1 MDDIDGTAPL
11 TITVTGGESGP
22 VIKAAGELDASNVDT
37 LHSVIKSQLRES
49 PESLSF
55 DLADLTFMDT
65 SGIALLIQ
73 TRKSGTAV
81 RILAPS
87 APVRTVIR
95 MTGLDGI
102 LVMEP

>member
-1 MDDIDGTAPL
+1 MDELNGTAPL
-11 TITVTGGESGP
+11 TITVVDGERGP

-37 LHSVIKSQLRES
+37 LRSVINSQLRES
-49 PESLSF
+49 PESLNF

-73 TRKSGTAV
+73 TNKSGTAV
-81 RILAPS
+81 RILTPS
-87 APVRTVIR
+87 APVRTVLQ

-102 LVMEP
+102 LVIEP

>member
-11 TITVTGGESGP
+11 TITVTDAESGP
-22 VIKAAGELDASNVDT
+22 VIKAAGELDASNVDM
-37 LHSVIKSQLRES
+37 LHSVIKSRLREA

-73 TRKSGTAV
+73 TSKSGTAV